1 MFHKRQGKRLER
13 EKTPARAEHI
23 INNHHLLSVKSHIM
37 SWYHSW
43 HNKNNNN
50 NNYSHTE
57 LEEKT
62 LSIHIQSDNTQL
74 LFLFFSF

>member
-23 INNHHLLSVKSHIM
+23 NNHHLLSVKSHIM

-43 HNKNNNN
+43 HSKNN

-74 LFLFFSF
+74 F